1 MRRASPAAWTMYP
14 CRLSSIPRT
23 TGRPAMPSGPI
34 NPTSIRPCE
43 VSARIDTDAVLGKED
58 VLDRPPRLY
67 QPLAQF
73 EGDKLEMGLEQI
85 KIVGVQSREKTV
97 ANRCLLKG
105 GHGSLPHGGKSASPL
120 RPSLCRL
127 RPRSSA
133 SGK

>member
-1 MRRASPAAWTMYP
+1 
-14 CRLSSIPRT
+14 
-23 TGRPAMPSGPI
+23 MPSGPI

-105 GHGSLPHGGKSASPL
+105 GAWLSPAWGQERQLSEAISLPLAPEIVGK
-120 RPSLCRL
+120 R
-127 RPRSSA
+127 
-133 SGK
+133 